1 MPSIKRMA
9 IVPYSQEQ
17 MYALVD
23 QVDAYSEFVPWC
35 VQSTELSRSV
45 DEVHGKLTF
54 ASSGIE
60 KSFSTLNRLQPH
72 RMIELQ
78 LVDGPF
84 KQLEGFWKFESV
96 SEGGSRVVLD
106 LEFEFSNRI
115 LAMMFGPIFEQVAS
129 TLVSAFTKRASQV
142 YGPSR

>member
-1 MPSIKRMA
+1 MPTINREKL
-9 IVPYSQEQ
+9 VPFTQEQ

-23 QVDAYSEFVPWC
+23 DVQSYSDFVPWC
-35 VQSTELSRSV
+35 VKSEELSRSD

-72 RMIELQ
+72 KMIELR

-84 KQLEGFWKFESV
+84 KQLEGFWGFERV
-96 SEGGSRVVLD
+96 SDGESRVVLN
-106 LEFEFSNRI
+106 LEFEFSSRL
-115 LAMMFGPIFEQVAS
+115 LAMMFGPVFEQVAS
-129 TLVSAFTKRASQV
+129 TLVSSFSERAESV
-142 YGPSR
+142 YGN